1 MLWSILKRK
10 NMQTLQ
16 SEFQAMLLSLL
27 TFQEN
32 SSLMLLHVP
41 AMTEFKGIVHSFE
54 SFGSV
59 DGPGIRCVVF
69 MQGCR
74 MRCKYCHNPDTW
86 SVEGAEEYTP
96 QQLLDKVWK
105 YNTYWGKNSEKGGVT
120 VSGGE
125 PLLQIEF
132 VAEFFRLLK
141 EKGVHTALDTSGQP
155 FSEEEEFLKKFD
167 ELLKYTD
174 LVLLDLKHMDRQS
187 HKQLTGFD
195 NENILKMAQY
205 LSDKGVPMWIRRVLV
220 PGYTDNEEELKKLSQ
235 FAKSLKTVEKVE
247 ILPYHTLGL
256 FKWEKLG
263 ITYPLEGVPSPTKE
277 QTEKVREI
285 LK

>member
-1 MLWSILKRK
+1 
-10 NMQTLQ
+10 
-16 SEFQAMLLSLL
+16 
-27 TFQEN
+27 
-32 SSLMLLHVP
+32 MLLHVP

-86 SVEGAEEYTP
+86 SVEGAEEYTT

-105 YNTYWGKNSEKGGVT
+105 YRTYWGKNSEKGGVT

-155 FSEEEEFLKKFD
+155 FSEDEEFLKKFD

-263 ITYPLEGVPSPTKE
+263 IPYPLKDVPTPTKE
-277 QTEKVREI
+277 TVEKAREI